1 MIKKTLIKFEVLE
14 IIKEKEVTKEEIILK
29 LSKYFEPFNIE
40 ESLLILLKENL
51 IGVKEGKYFFKSDW
65 QFFYFVL

>member
-51 IGVKEGKYFFKSDW
+51 IVFKEGKYFFKSN
-65 QFFYFVL
+65 